1 MNQSSHNDKIAF
13 PRELD
18 AKLGIIPDAVLADLA
33 KALTLNGRVFA
44 MLDADELEVFNFFRK
59 HGRKYGVTAT
69 VISAAD
75 PADMAKCSSQE
86 GEDETMRLV
95 NSTVSVTVI

>member
-1 MNQSSHNDKIAF
+1 MNQSSPSDQNAF
-13 PRELD
+13 PPELV

-33 KALTLNGRVFA
+33 KALTLNGRIFA

-75 PADMAKCSSQE
+75 PADLAKCSSQE
-86 GEDETMRLV
+86 DKDETMRLV
-95 NSTVSVTVI
+95 NSTVCVTVI